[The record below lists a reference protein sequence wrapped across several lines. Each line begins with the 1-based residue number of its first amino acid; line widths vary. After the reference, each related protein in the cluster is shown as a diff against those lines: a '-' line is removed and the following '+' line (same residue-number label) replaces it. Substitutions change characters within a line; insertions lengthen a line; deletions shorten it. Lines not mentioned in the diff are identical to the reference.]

1 LAECLERFP
10 QGCPT
15 GEVRLTDGHHLPA
28 RHVIH
33 AVGPVWHGGDRG
45 EAELLAA
52 CHEAALDLAGREGL
66 ATLAF
71 PAISCGVYGYPPERA
86 APVAL
91 EAVARGLAR
100 NPGVEAVRVVLF
112 SDELLAVFASALEAL
127 AASR

>member
-1 LAECLERFP
+1 
-10 QGCPT
+10 
-15 GEVRLTDGHHLPA
+15 VRLTDGHHLPA

-33 AVGPVWHGGDRG
+33 AVGPVWHGGERG

-52 CHEAALDLAGREGL
+52 CHEAALDLAGREGF
-66 ATLAF
+66 ATLSF

-91 EAVARGLAR
+91 EAIAHGLAR
-100 NPGVEAVRVVLF
+100 NPDVAAVRVVLF